1 MSFNISRSGSQKI
14 MVSSCSAEIGQER
27 FLDPL
32 LLVPFPI
39 TISERWILRMKVT
52 DKTEYNGP
60 TVGELEI

>member
-1 MSFNISRSGSQKI
+1 
-14 MVSSCSAEIGQER
+14 MVSTCFAEIGQER

-39 TISERWILRMKVT
+39 TFSESCILRMKVI
-52 DKTEYNGP
+52 DKREYNEP